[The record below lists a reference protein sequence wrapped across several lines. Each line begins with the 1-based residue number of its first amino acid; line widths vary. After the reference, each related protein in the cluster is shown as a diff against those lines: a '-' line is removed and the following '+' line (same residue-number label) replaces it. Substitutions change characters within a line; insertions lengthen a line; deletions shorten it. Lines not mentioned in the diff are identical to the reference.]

1 MKIEWDVDD
10 DVADYDKNILEDLL
24 PPDRRYK
31 VDEFNISQKQRSK
44 IAIETEFTATV
55 LVNICEIEDAK
66 NFMLEY
72 YDSSS
77 TTYNINTNSDR
88 VNGVRYLMT
97 GNRKCQHRVKK
108 LYNKNKQ
115 LKKDQ
120 CRNKNTNCPATLK
133 FQLQKEEPGH
143 IHGDDCDLFH
153 FKFTIKHY
161 HNHPILS
168 SGALKFHP
176 VNRETKR
183 KYLELFSQDLSA
195 SEALHK
201 YRDYLVEQYGPD
213 EYVKLSGDRSVDPD
227 PQWVFREHSKFIL
240 SKYGRLNSP
249 ESFQLAESRVT
260 AYNEHHGQ
268 KLAEFYQAPDG
279 NYIVVLLDPLM
290 LRVHEVNNDKLL

>member
-1 MKIEWDVDD
+1 M
-10 DVADYDKNILEDLL
+10 
-24 PPDRRYK
+24 
-31 VDEFNISQKQRSK
+31 
-44 IAIETEFTATV
+44 
-55 LVNICEIEDAK
+55 
-66 NFMLEY
+66 
-72 YDSSS
+72 
-77 TTYNINTNSDR
+77 
-88 VNGVRYLMT
+88 
-97 GNRKCQHRVKK
+97 
-108 LYNKNKQ
+108 
-115 LKKDQ
+115 
-120 CRNKNTNCPATLK
+120 K

-227 PQWVFREHSKFIL
+227 PQWVFREHSKYIL

-249 ESFQLAESRVT
+249 ESFQLAEST
-260 AYNEHHGQ
+260 GCPA
-268 KLAEFYQAPDG
+268 KLFPFGYLLFCWLLLMEIAKVGTFLKNPG
-279 NYIVVLLDPLM
+279 NLP
-290 LRVHEVNNDKLL
+290 NDRHKNFENRFRFS